1 MRWGRV
7 RGLGRDNYQTRPAGG
22 KSEVVIVILDRPL
35 RAQLAV
41 ELNSTLRGARVRRV
55 HQPDADTLILTLRGP
70 GGNTRLLATA
80 NPRRPRVHTTRQKPA
95 NPRTPPPFCM
105 LARKHLVGRPFA
117 LAWAEE
123 DRPVIHL
130 RFGPRSKEGG
140 KSAVVLTTEMTG
152 HAATVLLLD
161 EENGSPR
168 ILGLIRPL
176 PAAPRRLGSRDLYE
190 LPALTGRL
198 DPERTDPAAVVKT
211 VNRLRAAKKG
221 GPGERADRL
230 LSRVFEGVGRLL
242 AAHVIDR
249 AGWVAGGDMNLQTA
263 AAILKSMKDALR
275 TPCRPA
281 LLTDDEGQP
290 ADLLP
295 FAIAGSEHRTQS
307 VPSISEALD
316 ILCTAREE
324 REGLEGMRLRT
335 LRSLS
340 RLIAHRE
347 LKLGRQREDL
357 ARAAGGELWRR
368 QAHLLLAEGDTRR
381 RRLSAI
387 DVVDAFD
394 PAAPSISIPLDP
406 ALTLAENAE
415 RLYAKAKKAKRGVTH
430 LRQIIDQGEVELRY
444 LEEQQLHAEMAGDT
458 ATLAT
463 IDESHG
469 RNVKRAPTRRKSAH
483 RPARAPAPGEEE
495 GPRRFDLAGWEV
507 LVGRH
512 GRDNDR
518 IVTRIG
524 SAKDLWFHAR
534 GIPGAHVLLR
544 RRGGREAP
552 SSAVEGAARLAAHF
566 SRARE
571 DRSVDVIVA
580 ELSQVRKPRGLPPGQ
595 VLVRKSRTLRVAPGF
610 PEGLISVSRSGRTPA

>member
-1 MRWGRV
+1 M
-7 RGLGRDNYQTRPAGG
+7 
-22 KSEVVIVILDRPL
+22 ILDRPL
-35 RAQLAV
+35 RVQLAV
-41 ELNSTLRGARVRRV
+41 ELNRALRGARVRRV
-55 HQPDADTLILTLRGP
+55 HQPDIDTLILTLRGP
-70 GGNTRLLATA
+70 GGNERVLATA

-95 NPRTPPPFCM
+95 NPRVPPPFCM

-117 LAWAEE
+117 LAWADE

-130 RFGPRSKEGG
+130 RFGPRPKDCE
-140 KSAVVLTTEMTG
+140 KTAVVLTTEMTG
-152 HAATVLLLD
+152 HAATVLLMA
-161 EENGSPR
+161 EENGQPQ

-176 PAAPRRLGSRDLYE
+176 PSARRPLAPRNRYE
-190 LPALTGRL
+190 PPALAGRL
-198 DPERTDPAAVVKT
+198 DPERTDPAAVVET

-221 GPGERADRL
+221 GGEEPLDRL
-230 LSRVFEGVGRLL
+230 LSRVFEGVGRRL

-249 AGWVAGGDMNLQTA
+249 AGWAAGGNMNLQTA
-263 AAILKSMKDALR
+263 VAILQSMKDALR
-275 TPCRPA
+275 TPCRP
-281 LLTDDEGQP
+281 LLLRDDEGQP
-290 ADLLP
+290 AELLP
-295 FAIAGSEHRTQS
+295 FDLAGLEQCTES
-307 VPSISEALD
+307 VPSVSEALD
-316 ILCTAREE
+316 TLCAAREGN
-324 REGLEGMRLRT
+324 EGLEVMRLRT

-347 LKLGRQREDL
+347 LKLDRQRADL
-357 ARAAGGELWRR
+357 AKAAGGERWRR
-368 QAHLLLAEGDTRR
+368 QAHLLLAEGDTGR
-381 RRLSAI
+381 RRLPAI
-387 DVVDAFD
+387 DVVDSFD
-394 PAAPSISIPLDP
+394 PAGPSVSIPLDP

-415 RLYAKAKKAKRGVTH
+415 RLYARAKKAKRGVTH
-430 LRQIIDQGEVELRY
+430 LRQVIDRGGVELRY
-444 LEEQQLHAEMAGDT
+444 LKEQLLHAELAGDA

-463 IDESHG
+463 IDESLG
-469 RNVKRAPTRRKSAH
+469 GNAKRASPRRK
-483 RPARAPAPGEEE
+483 PARPPAPGGEE
-495 GPRRFDLAGWEV
+495 GPRRFELVGWEV

-571 DRSVDVIVA
+571 ERSVDVIVA
-580 ELSQVRKPRGLPPGQ
+580 ELSQVRKPRGMPPGQ

-610 PEGLISVSRSGRTPA
+610 PEGLISVSRSGRAPA